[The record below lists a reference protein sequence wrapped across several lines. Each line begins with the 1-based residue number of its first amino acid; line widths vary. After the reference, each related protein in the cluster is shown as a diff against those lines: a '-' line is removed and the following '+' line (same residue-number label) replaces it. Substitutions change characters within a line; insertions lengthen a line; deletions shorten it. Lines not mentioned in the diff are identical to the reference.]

1 MGDDADGERLEK
13 RLGAEKMEIW
23 DAAFDEAAEEALPD
37 PEEGAWWDAVHT
49 NNMIEFEPEYH
60 VNFGNPDIEEKPPM
74 SLEEVLQ
81 KVKPFIVAYEGIKDQ
96 EEWEEAV
103 KDVMERAPHMKELID
118 MYSGPDV
125 VSAKRQEEELQRVAN
140 TLPETIPNS
149 VKRFT
154 DKTLL
159 SLKNNPGW
167 GFDKK
172 CQFMDKFVR
181 EVSEQYK

>member
-1 MGDDADGERLEK
+1 
-13 RLGAEKMEIW
+13 
-23 DAAFDEAAEEALPD
+23 
-37 PEEGAWWDAVHT
+37 
-49 NNMIEFEPEYH
+49 MIEFEPEY
-60 VNFGNPDIEEKPPM
+60 NASFENPDIDETPPM

-81 KVKPFIVAYEGIKDQ
+81 KVKPFVIAYEGIKDEDEWQ
-96 EEWEEAV
+96 ETV
-103 KDVMERAPHMKELID
+103 KDVMKRAPHMKELVD
-118 MYSGPDV
+118 FYSYPEPV
-125 VSAKRQEEELQRVAN
+125 VTAKQQEEELQRVAN
-140 TLPETIPNS
+140 TLPESIPNS

-159 SLKNNPGW
+159 SLKNNPGM